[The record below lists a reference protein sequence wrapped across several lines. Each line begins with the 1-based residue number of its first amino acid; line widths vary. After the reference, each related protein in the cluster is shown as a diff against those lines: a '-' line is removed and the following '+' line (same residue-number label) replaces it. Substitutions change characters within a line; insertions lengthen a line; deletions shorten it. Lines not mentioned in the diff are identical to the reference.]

1 MTASTTQDRPVS
13 SAGPRFPF
21 TAIVGQTAMKRALIL
36 NAINTRI
43 GGVLIRGK
51 KGTAKSTAVR
61 SLAALLPEVQVVQ
74 GCPYSCLPEI
84 RQGLCQWCHPHP
96 EPTPEEAGTLRE
108 DAPSVTR
115 QVRIV
120 DLPVGATEDRLVGS
134 LDIEQA
140 IRSGSRS
147 FEPGLIATTHRG
159 ILYVDEVN
167 LLNDHL
173 VDVLL
178 DAAAMG
184 RNYVEREGISVSHAA
199 EFILV
204 GTMNP
209 EEGDLRPQLLDRFG
223 LAVEVDSAFTP
234 EERREVVKR
243 RIAYESDPYGF
254 MDRWHDFEEAERER
268 ILRSRQLLDQVN
280 VSDDILELITDI
292 CAEYQVDGLRA
303 DIVMYKT
310 ASTIAAY
317 EGRDH
322 VVPEDVR
329 EAAEMALLHRQR
341 RQPFQQPNLVT
352 EQLDSM
358 IDEFQNRP
366 QDRESRHQDQAQSE
380 EQDDADPDSPDQ
392 SAPNVPDSGGEAG
405 PEEQPPDPRGDSGP
419 EDQYFEVGSP
429 FSVRS
434 LQVNPPD
441 HRARPSSGRRARTV
455 SGTPSGRYIGAAVPQ
470 EKASDLALDATLR
483 AAAPHQSQR
492 RAHPHP
498 NLFPGD
504 ERTSD
509 TPELLVEPWDLR
521 EKVRETKTGS
531 LILFVVD
538 ASGSMGAQRRMVA
551 VKGAILSLLLDAYQ
565 RRDRV
570 GLIAFRGTGAQVLL
584 PPTSSVD
591 LAHAMLQEMPTGGR
605 TPLSRGLLLAMEVI
619 EAEKQKDRN
628 VLPLLVVLTDG
639 RANVAMGSSAAE
651 PPGGNSL
658 LDSATAVEEAALQRP
673 MGNSGA
679 DLPLKEARAMAAA
692 IREQKISAVVIDTE
706 TDFLRLGLAN
716 SIADEM
722 GAPCL
727 KLEEL
732 HADGLADAVRL
743 QVATSGTSPLT
754 PDEIQG
760 LLEQIKLS

>member
-1 MTASTTQDRPVS
+1 MNSPTQQR
-13 SAGPRFPF
+13 AEPRFPF
-21 TAIVGQTAMKRALIL
+21 TAIVGQTTMKRALIL
-36 NAINTRI
+36 NAVNTRI

-61 SLAALLPEVQVVQ
+61 SLAALLPEVSVLR
-74 GCPYSCLPEI
+74 GCPYSCPPEN
-84 RQGLCQWCHPHP
+84 RQGLCQWCQ
-96 EPTPEEAGTLRE
+96 PTGE
-108 DAPSVTR
+108 DAPAVTR

-140 IRSGSRS
+140 IRTGSRS

-223 LAVEVDSAFTP
+223 LAVEVDSAFTA
-234 EERREVVKR
+234 EERQEVVRR
-243 RIAYESDPYGF
+243 RIAYEADPYSF
-254 MDRWHDFEEAERER
+254 MDAWQESEATERDR
-268 ILRSRQLLDQVN
+268 ILRSQQLLSGVT
-280 VSDDILELITDI
+280 VSDDILELITGI
-292 CAEYQVDGLRA
+292 CHEYQVDGLRA

-317 EGRDH
+317 EGRDQ
-322 VVPEDVR
+322 VVADDVR

-341 RQPFQQPNLVT
+341 RQPFQQPHLET
-352 EQLDSM
+352 EQLDQM
-358 IDEFQNRP
+358 MDEFQNRP
-366 QDRESRHQDQAQSE
+366 QNQPQDREPQDQNSSQDE
-380 EQDDADPDSPDQ
+380 EQDDADPDSPEQ
-392 SAPNVPDSGGEAG
+392 
-405 PEEQPPDPRGDSGP
+405 EEQPPNPPEGTGP
-419 EDQYFEVGSP
+419 QDQYFEVGNP

-434 LQVNPPD
+434 LQVKPPD
-441 HRARPSSGRRARTV
+441 NRARPTSGRRARTV
-455 SGTPSGRYIGAAVPQ
+455 SGSPSGRYVGAEVPQ
-470 EKASDLALDATLR
+470 EKATDLALDATLR
-483 AAAPHQSQR
+483 AAAPHQNQR
-492 RAHPHP
+492 RSNVEETADGEDAPAF
-498 NLFPGD
+498 LI
-504 ERTSD
+504 
-509 TPELLVEPWDLR
+509 EPWDVR

-551 VKGAILSLLLDAYQ
+551 VKGAIMSLLLDAYQ

-570 GLIAFRGTGAQVLL
+570 GLIAFRGTTAQLLL

-591 LAHAMLQEMPTGGR
+591 LAHTMLREMPTGGR
-605 TPLSRGLLLAMEVI
+605 TPLSRGLLLAMEVV
-619 EAEKQKDRN
+619 EAEKLKDRN
-628 VLPLLVVLTDG
+628 VLPLLVVMSDG
-639 RANVAMGSSAAE
+639 RANVAMGNSE
-651 PPGGNSL
+651 PSTSL
-658 LDSATAVEEAALQRP
+658 PSQDRV
-673 MGNSGA
+673 N
-679 DLPLKEARAMAAA
+679 LPISEARAMAAA
-692 IREQKISAVVIDTE
+692 IKEQKVSSVVIDTE
-706 TDFLRLGLAN
+706 TDFLRLGLAGP
-716 SIADEM
+716 IAEAM
-722 GAPCL
+722 GAPCI

-732 HADGLADAVRL
+732 HSESLVDTVRMQL
-743 QVATSGTSPLT
+743 PSAGDQPLT
-754 PDEIQG
+754 PQEVQG
-760 LLEQIKLS
+760 LLQQIKLP

>member
-1 MTASTTQDRPVS
+1 MGKRMTTEPSQSFDRLRTS
-13 SAGPRFPF
+13 GGEPRFPF
-21 TAIVGQTAMKRALIL
+21 TAIVGQTTMKRALIL
-36 NAINTRI
+36 NAVNTRI
-43 GGVLIRGK
+43 GGVLVRGK

-61 SLAALLPEVQVVQ
+61 SLAALLPEVAVVR
-74 GCPYSCLPEI
+74 GCPYSCHPDNP
-84 RQGLCQWCHPHP
+84 QPLCSHGKETSP
-96 EPTPEEAGTLRE
+96 
-108 DAPSVTR
+108 VTR

-134 LDIEQA
+134 LDIESA
-140 IRSGSRS
+140 IRTGSRS
-147 FEPGLIATTHRG
+147 FEPGLIAATHRG

-243 RIAYESDPYGF
+243 RIAYESDPFGF
-254 MDRWHDFEEAERER
+254 MDAWQESEAAERER
-268 ILRSRQLLDQVN
+268 IFRSQQLLGRVA
-280 VSDDILELITDI
+280 VSDDILELITGI

-322 VVPEDVR
+322 VVAEDVR

-341 RQPFQQPNLVT
+341 RQPFQQPHLVT

-366 QDRESRHQDQAQSE
+366 HDREPSNQDNSQSE
-380 EQDDADPDSPDQ
+380 EQDDGDPDP
-392 SAPNVPDSGGEAG
+392 PEPE
-405 PEEQPPDPRGDSGP
+405 EEQPPELEGDSGP
-419 EDQYFEVGSP
+419 QDQYFEVGTP

-434 LQVNPPD
+434 LQMHPPD
-441 HRARPSSGRRARTV
+441 HRARPAGGRRARTV
-455 SGTPSGRYIGAAVPQ
+455 SGTPSGRYVGAAIPQ
-470 EKASDLALDATLR
+470 DKATDLALDATLR
-483 AAAPHQSQR
+483 AAAPHQVER
-492 RAHPHP
+492 RRPHP
-498 NLFPGD
+498 NPLPEGEGT
-504 ERTSD
+504 EREDS
-509 TPELLVEPWDLR
+509 LAFLIEPQDVR

-591 LAHAMLQEMPTGGR
+591 LAHALLSEMPTGGR

-619 EAEKQKDRN
+619 ETEKQKDRN
-628 VLPLLVVLTDG
+628 VLPLLVVLSDG
-639 RANVAMGSSAAE
+639 RANVAMGTSDAGQST
-651 PPGGNSL
+651 GTSL
-658 LDSATAVEEAALQRP
+658 PIA
-673 MGNSGA
+673 
-679 DLPLKEARAMAAA
+679 EARAMAAV
-692 IREQKISAVVIDTE
+692 IREQHISAVVVDTE
-706 TDFLRLGLAN
+706 TDFLRLGLAEPV
-716 SIADEM
+716 AQAM
-722 GAPCL
+722 GAPCI

-732 HADGLADAVRL
+732 HSDALADTVRMQL
-743 QVATSGTSPLT
+743 PSTDNQPLS

-760 LLEQIKLS
+760 LLQQIRLD

>member
-1 MTASTTQDRPVS
+1 MLRTN
-13 SAGPRFPF
+13 GGEPRFPF
-21 TAIVGQTAMKRALIL
+21 TAIVGQTTMKRALIL
-36 NAINTRI
+36 NAVNTRI

-61 SLAALLPEVQVVQ
+61 SLAALLPEVAVVR
-74 GCPYSCLPEI
+74 GCPYSCHPDNP
-84 RQGLCQWCHPHP
+84 QSLCPWCESH
-96 EPTPEEAGTLRE
+96 GTE
-108 DAPSVTR
+108 APSVTR

-134 LDIEQA
+134 LDIESA
-140 IRSGSRS
+140 IRTGNRS
-147 FEPGLIATTHRG
+147 FEPGLIASTHRG

-173 VDVLL
+173 IDVLL

-223 LAVEVDSAFTP
+223 LAVEVGSDFTT

-243 RIAYESDPYGF
+243 RIAYEADPFGF
-254 MDRWHDFEEAERER
+254 MDAWQESEAAERER
-268 ILRSRQLLDQVN
+268 ILRSQQLLGKVI
-280 VSDDILELITDI
+280 VSDDILELITGI

-322 VVPEDVR
+322 VVAEDVR

-341 RQPFQQPNLVT
+341 RQPFQQPHLAT

-358 IDEFQNRP
+358 VDEFQNRP
-366 QDRESRHQDQAQSE
+366 HDREPQDQDNSQSE
-380 EQDDADPDSPDQ
+380 EQDDGDPDP
-392 SAPNVPDSGGEAG
+392 
-405 PEEQPPDPRGDSGP
+405 PEHEEDQPPKPEDGSGSQ
-419 EDQYFEVGSP
+419 DQYFEVGTP

-434 LQVNPPD
+434 LQVKPPD
-441 HRARPSSGRRARTV
+441 HRARPTGGRRARTV
-455 SGTPSGRYIGAAVPQ
+455 SGTPSGRYISAAVPQ
-470 EKASDLALDATLR
+470 DKAADLALDATLR
-483 AAAPHQSQR
+483 AAAPHQLQR
-492 RAHPHP
+492 RE
-498 NLFPGD
+498 NISSIIPGQAGV
-504 ERTSD
+504 
-509 TPELLVEPWDLR
+509 PALLVEPHDVR

-570 GLIAFRGTGAQVLL
+570 GLIAFRGTSAQVLL

-591 LAHAMLQEMPTGGR
+591 LAHALLSEMPTGGR

-619 EAEKQKDRN
+619 EAERQKDRN
-628 VLPLLVVLTDG
+628 VLPLLVALSDG
-639 RANVAMGSSAAE
+639 RANVAMGAADSGGSAAGQ
-651 PPGGNSL
+651 GGNSL
-658 LDSATAVEEAALQRP
+658 PIA
-673 MGNSGA
+673 
-679 DLPLKEARAMAAA
+679 EARAMAAA
-692 IREQKISAVVIDTE
+692 IKEQRISSVVVDTE
-706 TDFLRLGLAN
+706 TDFLRLGLAQP
-716 SIADEM
+716 IAEAM
-722 GAPCL
+722 GAPCI

-732 HADGLADAVRL
+732 HSDALADAVRMQL
-743 QVATSGTSPLT
+743 PTTNSQPLP
-754 PDEIQG
+754 PDEIQS
-760 LLEQIKLS
+760 LLQRIRLE

>member
-1 MTASTTQDRPVS
+1 MANSPAQQRS
-13 SAGPRFPF
+13 EPRFPF
-21 TAIVGQTAMKRALIL
+21 TAIVGQTTMKRALIL
-36 NAINTRI
+36 NAVNTRI

-61 SLAALLPEVQVVQ
+61 SLASLLPEVIVLR
-74 GCPYSCLPEI
+74 GCPYSCPPEN
-84 RQGLCQWCHPHP
+84 RQGLCQWCQPH
-96 EPTPEEAGTLRE
+96 GE
-108 DAPSVTR
+108 DAPAVAR

-147 FEPGLIATTHRG
+147 FEPGLIAATHRG

-173 VDVLL
+173 IDVLL

-223 LAVEVDSAFTP
+223 LAVEVDSAFTA
-234 EERREVVKR
+234 EERQEVVRR
-243 RIAYESDPYGF
+243 RIAYEADPFGF
-254 MDRWHDFEEAERER
+254 MDAWQDSEAEERDR
-268 ILRSRQLLDQVN
+268 ILRSQQLLSKVS
-280 VSDDILELITDI
+280 VSDDILELITGI
-292 CAEYQVDGLRA
+292 CHEYQVDGLRA

-317 EGRDH
+317 EGRDK
-322 VVPEDVR
+322 VLAEDVR

-341 RQPFQQPNLVT
+341 RQPFQQPHLVT
-352 EQLDSM
+352 EQLDQM
-358 IDEFQNRP
+358 MDEFQNRP
-366 QDRESRHQDQAQSE
+366 QNREPQDQENSQAE
-380 EQDDADPDSPDQ
+380 EQDDGDPDSP
-392 SAPNVPDSGGEAG
+392 EEEE
-405 PEEQPPDPRGDSGP
+405 EEQPSEPTEDSGP
-419 EDQYFEVGSP
+419 QDQYFEVGNP

-434 LQVNPPD
+434 LLVKPPD
-441 HRARPSSGRRARTV
+441 NRARPTSGRRARTV
-455 SGTPSGRYIGAAVPQ
+455 SGSPSGRYVGAELPQ
-470 EKASDLALDATLR
+470 DKASDLALDATLR
-483 AAAPHQSQR
+483 AAAPHQQQR
-492 RAHPHP
+492 RVNLSEEP
-498 NLFPGD
+498 NADASPAF
-504 ERTSD
+504 
-509 TPELLVEPWDLR
+509 LVEPWDVR

-570 GLIAFRGTGAQVLL
+570 GLISFRATSAQVLL

-591 LAHAMLQEMPTGGR
+591 LAHTLLSEMPTGGR

-619 EAEKQKDRN
+619 ETEKQKDRN
-628 VLPLLVVLTDG
+628 VLPFLVVLSDG
-639 RANVAMGSSAAE
+639 RANVAMGSSE
-651 PPGGNSL
+651 TF
-658 LDSATAVEEAALQRP
+658 SAP
-673 MGNSGA
+673 SGQERVSQPIA
-679 DLPLKEARAMAAA
+679 EARAIAAA
-692 IREQKISAVVIDTE
+692 IKEQKVSSLVVDTE
-706 TDFLRLGLAN
+706 TDFLRLGLAEP
-716 SIADEM
+716 IAEAM
-722 GAPCL
+722 GAPCI

-732 HADGLADAVRL
+732 HSDSLAETVRMQL
-743 QVATSGTSPLT
+743 PSTGDKPLT
-754 PDEIQG
+754 PEEVQG
-760 LLEQIKLS
+760 LLQQIKLP